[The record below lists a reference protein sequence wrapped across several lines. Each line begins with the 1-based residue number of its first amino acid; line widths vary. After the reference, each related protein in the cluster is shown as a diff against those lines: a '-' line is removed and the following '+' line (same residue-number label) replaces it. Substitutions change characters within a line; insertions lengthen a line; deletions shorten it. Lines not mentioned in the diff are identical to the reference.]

1 MSDKNIFTIML
12 ENKFYKIINISNDS
26 EFHVFEVELLQ
37 DCDVYEGHFPGEA
50 IAPGVCNIQMI
61 KECAEKVV
69 GHKLLMYNLQQVRLT
84 TLVKPDVHNHCEV
97 RLQLQPSSDEE
108 YKLRATIGSGDDI
121 YLDLKAEL
129 SR

>member
-1 MSDKNIFTIML
+1 ML

-26 EFHVFEVELLQ
+26 EFHLFEVELLR

-69 GHKLLMYNLQQVRLT
+69 GHKIFMYNLQQVRLT
-84 TLVKPDVHNHCEV
+84 TLVKPDVHSHCEV
-97 RLQLQPSSDEE
+97 RLQLQQLSEEE
-108 YKLRATIGSGDDI
+108 YKLRATIGNGDDI
-121 YLDLKAEL
+121 YLDLKAQV
-129 SR
+129 SY